1 MPGETVPYI
10 ICQRR
15 SLEAQQQDGTPKI
28 KQEGSTAVAAA
39 VGTPDAHPGASPVD
53 DAAGPSSSTPE
64 AAVPTGAGVSSNGT
78 DIKEEQQQQP
88 AAEGTGGGA
97 VVKAEPGKGPGS
109 SKASKGGGGG
119 GFAEKAFHPE
129 ELREDP
135 TLVVDREYY
144 LGQQVH
150 PVVAR
155 LCAPIEG
162 TDPARL
168 AECLGLDQTRFHGA
182 AAGGSS
188 MAANL
193 REEALQVGVGCR
205 RFSACRQRYWA

>member
-10 ICQRR
+10 ICQRK
-15 SLEAQQQDGTPKI
+15 SLEDQQQAGTLGI
-28 KQEGSTAVAAA
+28 KQEDVTPAEAAA
-39 VGTPDAHPGASPVD
+39 GTPGGTPAGASPMD
-53 DAAGPSSSTPE
+53 DGAGPSSSTPG
-64 AAVPTGAGVSSNGT
+64 AAPTGAAAGTSSNGT
-78 DIKEEQQQQP
+78 ETKQEQQQT
-88 AAEGTGGGA
+88 AAEASGGGA
-97 VVKAEPGKGPGS
+97 VVKSEPGKGPSS
-109 SKASKGGGGG
+109 SKSGKGGSGGG

-168 AECLGLDQTRFHGA
+168 AECLGLDRTRFH
-182 AAGGSS
+182 AAGAGVSS

-193 REEALQVGVGCR
+193 REEALQVG
-205 RFSACRQRYWA
+205 